1 MVTGGLDMPVS
12 RTALVSV
19 AAAALLVSCG
29 SSAAT
34 GGGERDQP
42 GNLALELHLHG
53 VSGIGTVLT
62 DPSGRALY
70 TADQEARG
78 LVKCTGAC
86 LRVFMPLLG
95 TSVAAP
101 SSVTSTTGTIR
112 RPDTAQQQVTYKGAP
127 LYTYVQD
134 GAWGDAEGNGL
145 HDTFGATHLTWHAV
159 VVAQ

>member
-1 MVTGGLDMPVS
+1 MPAR
-12 RTALVSV
+12 RTVLVSCL
-19 AAAALLVSCG
+19 ASALLAACG

-34 GGGERDQP
+34 GGGGGGGGQP
-42 GNLALELHLHG
+42 GSSGLELHLHG

-70 TADQEARG
+70 TAAQEARG
-78 LVKCTGAC
+78 VVKCTGPC

-101 SSVTSTTGTIR
+101 SGVTGTTGTIR
-112 RPDTAQQQVTYKGAP
+112 RPDTGARQLTYKGAP

-134 GAWGDAEGNGL
+134 GAWGDAGGNGL
-145 HDTFGATHLTWHAV
+145 HDAFGGTHLTWRAV
-159 VVAQ
+159 VVTG

>member
-1 MVTGGLDMPVS
+1 MPVS
-12 RTALVSV
+12 RTALVSF

-34 GGGERDQP
+34 GGERDQP
-42 GNLALELHLHG
+42 GHLALALHVHG

-95 TSVAAP
+95 TSVTAP
-101 SSVTSTTGTIR
+101 SGVTTGTIR
-112 RPDTAQQQVTYKGAP
+112 RPDTAQQQLTYKGAP
-127 LYTYVQD
+127 LYTYARD
-134 GAWGDAEGNGL
+134 GAWGDAEGNGM

-159 VVAQ
+159 VVAH